1 MVTNTTIYTRQLYV
15 SLSTDVPDVNFK
27 NGDELYMIDTQQH
40 VIYDEENSTWRPLS
54 AGGGGGGGGGVTIQP
69 PFKVVSGSIT
79 VANNTQTI
87 NIPLGDS
94 GITKVVYLQALCDDY
109 ENFTKYDEYKRVLVR
124 YYYNMIKNTLNSGT
138 NTSGITE
145 INAGGNLENWGSI
158 TTSISDNVLTVRTTQ
173 SGIYAKP
180 EVPLNYIV
188 IGV

>member
-1 MVTNTTIYTRQLYV
+1 MVTNTTIYTRQIYCCLNTD
-15 SLSTDVPDVNFK
+15 SLNVEFR
-27 NGDELYMIDTQQH
+27 NGDEVILMDQNVRMIF
-40 VIYDEENSTWRPLS
+40 DEDNQTFHRIPM
-54 AGGGGGGGGGVTIQP
+54 GGGGGGGGVTIQP

-87 NIPLGDS
+87 DIPLGDS
-94 GITKVVYLQALCDDY
+94 GITKLVYLQALCDDY

-124 YYYNMIKNTLNSGT
+124 YYINNIKNTLNSGT
-138 NTSGITE
+138 ITSGITE
-145 INAGGNLENWGSI
+145 INASGNLENWGSF

-173 SGIYAKP
+173 SGVYAKP